1 MNQQPPNN
9 TPAYNL
15 NAEPGKSPIELW
27 VAYVPGEGDKKNYLS
42 NGKEG
47 KEKGI
52 RLFKSER
59 AAWDHL
65 KELFAKGK
73 MTEWAYLN
81 VVVHPIEG
89 KIAVPDEVQEPH
101 AVPIR
106 LPLKNQ
112 PTFLN
117 PLITF
122 AKDDVPT
129 SLELVQQYERIKPKR
144 KRH

>member
-1 MNQQPPNN
+1 MNNPPNS
-9 TPAYNL
+9 PINL
-15 NAEPGKSPIELW
+15 NPEEGKSPLQLW

-42 NGKEG
+42 NGKQG
-47 KEKGI
+47 KDKGI

-65 KELFAKGK
+65 KELFETGK

-81 VVVHPIEG
+81 VVVHSIDG
-89 KIAVPDEVQEPH
+89 KIAMPDEVQEPH
-101 AVPIR
+101 AIPIR

-112 PTFLN
+112 PTHLN
-117 PLITF
+117 PIITL
-122 AKDDVPT
+122 AKEDIPT
-129 SLELVQQYERIKPKR
+129 SLELVQQYERQKPRR